1 MLTYVCGCDHQL
13 NFDEERAGS
22 LERCPQCKAPFFVP
36 FDEEEAI
43 DEAPLEVTSPKVEP
57 IESFATVPLVVALGG
72 VAGLMGGYMAG
83 ALCVGAAILLN
94 VIHNLLPVFIFVLP
108 LIIVGFLAFTPAVY
122 GLGVGAGVGYT
133 AMLVRHRHGTSV
145 TLIAMFWAVAGMALF
160 PLFAGWGSPAGVS
173 FFPDILLP
181 FVRRMVGASLHFD
194 WMVPP
199 KPMDVPSW
207 IVYTVLGLFAVLGVL
222 VAGGRADDM
231 VRDEAEKAPV
241 EDGAPAVLA
250 CDGGRQ

>member
-1 MLTYVCGCDHQL
+1 
-13 NFDEERAGS
+13 
-22 LERCPQCKAPFFVP
+22 
-36 FDEEEAI
+36 
-43 DEAPLEVTSPKVEP
+43 LEVTTRAVEP
-57 IESFATVPLVVALGG
+57 IESFATVLIVLILGG

-94 VIHNLLPVFIFVLP
+94 VIHNLLPVFVFVLP

-122 GLGVGAGVGYT
+122 GMGVGAGVGYT
-133 AMLVRHRHGTSV
+133 ALLVRHRHGTSA

-160 PLFAGWGSPAGVS
+160 PLFAEWGSPAGVS
-173 FFPDILLP
+173 FFSDVFLP
-181 FVRRMVGASLHFD
+181 FVRLMVGASLHFE
-194 WMVPP
+194 WMVEP

-231 VRDEAEKAPV
+231 VRGEAKE
-241 EDGAPAVLA
+241 APAEDDVPGVLMA